1 MLTIS
6 RNSLLHRFA
15 ESLELQRFYAS
26 PSHLGLALFPK
37 YQVHIP
43 ILFHIYRS
51 IFISPSYGGGVGGEA
66 FVATRYKRISR
77 FQDSGTMYGRIIERI
92 SCDDLGLV
100 ISITVAETGGVVVHP
115 GNGTAVFLHLANV
128 ADVMDIGD
136 PVVLLIQKSGKEGV
150 GGGGG
155 RKVGRGTDTVESVYH
170 QYGTFG
176 IERPS
181 GGKNFGRETF
191 TALVDSGNLV
201 AAYHA
206 GGERGSVTV
215 AVHQYSVVEIPV
227 ADTGINNV
235 FLCYGSWFQRI
246 RYGLPGQFHFVLAGH
261 AQGHV
266 VYR

>member
-26 PSHLGLALFPK
+26 PSHLGLALLPK

-43 ILFHIYRS
+43 ILPHIHRNILLS
-51 IFISPSYGGGVGGEA
+51 LSYGGET
-66 FVATRYKRISR
+66 FITNRYKRISR

-150 GGGGG
+150 GGGGC

-261 AQGHV
+261 VQGHV

>member
-6 RNSLLHRFA
+6 HNSLLHRFA

-26 PSHLGLALFPK
+26 PSHLGLALLPK

-43 ILFHIYRS
+43 ILPHIHWS
-51 IFISPSYGGGVGGEA
+51 ILLSLSYGGET
-66 FVATRYKRISR
+66 FITNRYKRISR

-92 SCDDLGLV
+92 SCNHLSFV
-100 ISITVAETGGVVVHP
+100 VPIAVAETGGIVVHP

-128 ADVMDIGD
+128 ADVPDIGD

-181 GGKNFGRETF
+181 GRKNFGRETF

-201 AAYHA
+201 AAHHA
-206 GGERGSVTV
+206 GGECGAVTV
-215 AVHQYSVVEIPV
+215 AVHQYSVVEISV
-227 ADTGINNV
+227 ADAGIDNV
-235 FLCYGSWFQRI
+235 FLCYGSRFQRI
-246 RYGLPGQFHFVLAGH
+246 RYGSPGQFHFIFTGH